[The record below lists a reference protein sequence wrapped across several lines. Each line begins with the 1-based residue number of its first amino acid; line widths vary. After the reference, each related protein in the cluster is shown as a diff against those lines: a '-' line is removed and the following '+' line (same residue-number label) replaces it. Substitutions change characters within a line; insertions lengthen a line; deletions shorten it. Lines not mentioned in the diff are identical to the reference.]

1 MKFKKSLMASALIAA
16 LLSMGISSPVQ
27 AISVPKTSWPAC
39 SETRTTY
46 CVESVSVT
54 AIGSKAEQLVW
65 VPSGTA
71 APTPTSTAPA
81 PPAQVT
87 TASGATELAGRW
99 TSADWAANGH
109 NLFGYDGLLV
119 DAKAANA
126 FTNHL
131 FIDVRPIKVDA
142 SNKAFLATLS
152 EKPTYAAALNPD
164 VTVTAKLRI
173 GEAIPGVTMAISQN
187 QLITKGSDATGN
199 FVIMSGNPTPV
210 AVAAKA
216 SDCNGESGVAAA
228 NTNQIQLFVVT
239 ENDDMGFGIDGLTG
253 RMAISSNG
261 SCGLSTP
268 VWDSASKTMVWSA
281 AAPHF
286 ASDGTTV
293 NQGFYHAVIPAAD
306 AKLLWGL
313 ANPNDA
319 ASALTITVTNEAG
332 GATAAATKV
341 AVRNGNIII
350 DSTGFHYSKP
360 TFKITKNKKYKPKPF
375 TITCVKGKATKK
387 VTGTAPKCPS
397 GFKQR

>member
-1 MKFKKSLMASALIAA
+1 MKTKKKLLASAIAAA
-16 LLSMGISSPVQ
+16 LLSLGITTPVQ

-54 AIGSKAEQLVW
+54 AIGSKPEQLVW

-71 APTPTSTAPA
+71 APAPTSTAPA
-81 PPAQVT
+81 PPVQVT
-87 TASGATELAGRW
+87 TASGTAELVGRW

-109 NLFGYDGLLV
+109 AVFGYDGLLV
-119 DAKAANA
+119 DSKAANA

-131 FIDVRPIKVDA
+131 FIDVRPIKVDG
-142 SNKAFLATLS
+142 SNKANLATLS
-152 EKPTYAAALNPD
+152 AKPTYAAALNPD
-164 VTVTAKLRI
+164 VTVSAKIRI
-173 GEAIPGVTMAISQN
+173 GEALPGVTMAISQN
-187 QLITKGSDATGN
+187 QVVTKGSDSNGN
-199 FVIMSGNPTPV
+199 FIIMSGNPTPV
-210 AVAAKA
+210 AIAAKA
-216 SDCNGESGVAAA
+216 SDCAGEAGIAAA
-228 NTNQIQLFVVT
+228 NTSQIQLFVIT
-239 ENDDMGFGIDGLTG
+239 ENDDMGFGVDGLTG

-268 VWDSASKTMVWSA
+268 VWNNASKSMTWSA

-286 ASDGTTV
+286 ASDGQTV
-293 NQGFYHAVIPAAD
+293 NQGFYFAVIPAAD

-313 ANPNDA
+313 ANPKDA

-332 GATAAATKV
+332 GAMAASTKV
-341 AVRNGNIII
+341 SVRNGNIII
-350 DSTGFHYSKP
+350 DATGFHYSKP
-360 TFKITKNKKYKPKPF
+360 TFKITKNKKYKPRPF
-375 TITCVKGKATKK
+375 TITCVKGKQVKK